1 MFGGAGSVFY
11 LGEWGALFRAQ
22 SWVSEGVTLF
32 ELIMR
37 TLNNTHPARLPES
50 LWTSLLPG

>member
-1 MFGGAGSVFY
+1 MFGEQEVYFMWGS
-11 LGEWGALFRAQ
+11 GEHCLELRA
-22 SWVSEGVTLF
+22 EGVTLF

-37 TLNNTHPARLPES
+37 TLNNTHPARLPGS